1 MIGKFPLEISS
12 LYCLTTFMTL
22 SPHYLVT
29 FIILSLFI
37 NEETLFFPVIIG
49 TGFGLGFS
57 PFAPGTAGALLAVL
71 IWFGISFIVSEIC
84 LIWLTVALILFFT
97 VMGVWATNRLE
108 PFWGEDPSRVV
119 VDEMVGVWIAL
130 LAAPSGNVWYALG
143 AFALFR
149 LFDIFKPLGIR
160 RMESFPG
167 GIGVMM
173 DDILAGIYSF
183 VVLIGVR
190 WLIS

>member
-1 MIGKFPLEISS
+1 MKKPS
-12 LYCLTTFMTL
+12 
-22 SPHYLVT
+22 
-29 FIILSLFI
+29 
-37 NEETLFFPVIIG
+37 FFPVIIG
-49 TGFGLGFS
+49 TGFGSGFS

-84 LIWLTVALILFFT
+84 LIWLT
-97 VMGVWATNRLE
+97 
-108 PFWGEDPSRVV
+108 FWGEDPSRVV

>member
-1 MIGKFPLEISS
+1 MKKPS
-12 LYCLTTFMTL
+12 
-22 SPHYLVT
+22 
-29 FIILSLFI
+29 
-37 NEETLFFPVIIG
+37 FFPVIIG
-49 TGFGLGFS
+49 TGFGSGFS

-130 LAAPSGNVWYALG
+130 LAAPYALG

>member
-1 MIGKFPLEISS
+1 MKKPS
-12 LYCLTTFMTL
+12 
-22 SPHYLVT
+22 
-29 FIILSLFI
+29 
-37 NEETLFFPVIIG
+37 FFPVIIG
-49 TGFGLGFS
+49 TGFGSGFS

-84 LIWLTVALILFFT
+84 LIWLTVALIFFFT
-97 VMGVWATNRLE
+97 VMGV
-108 PFWGEDPSRVV
+108 WGEDPSRVV

>member
-1 MIGKFPLEISS
+1 MKKPS
-12 LYCLTTFMTL
+12 
-22 SPHYLVT
+22 
-29 FIILSLFI
+29 
-37 NEETLFFPVIIG
+37 FFPVIIG
-49 TGFGLGFS
+49 TGFGSGFS

-130 LAAPSGNVWYALG
+130 LAAPSGYRTYRHAERG
-143 AFALFR
+143 H
-149 LFDIFKPLGIR
+149 
-160 RMESFPG
+160 
-167 GIGVMM
+167 
-173 DDILAGIYSF
+173 
-183 VVLIGVR
+183 
-190 WLIS
+190 

>member
-1 MIGKFPLEISS
+1 MKKPS
-12 LYCLTTFMTL
+12 
-22 SPHYLVT
+22 
-29 FIILSLFI
+29 
-37 NEETLFFPVIIG
+37 FFPVIIG
-49 TGFGLGFS
+49 TGFGSGFS

-143 AFALFR
+143 AFAGELPFFFGIPVYQNGR
-149 LFDIFKPLGIR
+149 FGAVSGISLGTCFFGEVFIKV
-160 RMESFPG
+160 G
-167 GIGVMM
+167 C
-173 DDILAGIYSF
+173 ILA
-183 VVLIGVR
+183 
-190 WLIS
+190 

>member
-1 MIGKFPLEISS
+1 MKKPS
-12 LYCLTTFMTL
+12 
-22 SPHYLVT
+22 
-29 FIILSLFI
+29 
-37 NEETLFFPVIIG
+37 FFPVIIG
-49 TGFGLGFS
+49 TGFGSGFS

-119 VDEMVGVWIAL
+119 
-130 LAAPSGNVWYALG
+130 AAPAGNVWYALG